1 MHSPLRLVAF
11 VLAGAALALPAP
23 AWTQAQSLD
32 AQIEPVRVKYG
43 LPALA
48 AAVVKK
54 GEIVAAGAVGVRV
67 YGTNIGVTIDD
78 RFHLGS
84 DTKAMT
90 ATLAGIFVDGGK
102 LRWTST
108 IGEVLGADVPGMNQ
122 KLATVTLEQLLSHS
136 SGIPSDT
143 KDMAAAYFNTDA
155 FDYNLAALRL
165 RALAAWRHNEPKEPQ
180 GSPFQYAN
188 FGYIIAGAM
197 IEKAA
202 GVPWEQLIV
211 EKIFAPLGLRT
222 AGLGAQATPGKLDAP
237 VGHQIDEQGKITPM
251 LWGAAADAPPM
262 LGPAGTA
269 HMSILDFARWAGW
282 NSGQGRRRPGHR
294 HLPDAQTHPC
304 AARQDAAHREPQT
317 RHAADRRI
325 RVRLGRGEIR
335 LDGKAGAQPQRLEFL
350 EFGEDFGRRRQRS
363 WHRGHDQF
371 SRAEG

>member
-43 LPALA
+43 IPALA

-90 ATLAGIFVDGGK
+90 ATLAGILVDGGK

-269 HMSILDFARWAGW
+269 HMSILDFARWALELGP
-282 NSGQGRRRPGHR
+282 RPARPGHR
-294 HLPDAQTHPC
+294 DLPDAQTHPC

-335 LDGKAGAQPQRLEFL
+335 LDGKAGAQPQRLECL

>member
-122 KLATVTLEQLLSHS
+122 K
-136 SGIPSDT
+136 
-143 KDMAAAYFNTDA
+143 
-155 FDYNLAALRL
+155 
-165 RALAAWRHNEPKEPQ
+165 
-180 GSPFQYAN
+180 
-188 FGYIIAGAM
+188 
-197 IEKAA
+197 
-202 GVPWEQLIV
+202 
-211 EKIFAPLGLRT
+211 
-222 AGLGAQATPGKLDAP
+222 
-237 VGHQIDEQGKITPM
+237 
-251 LWGAAADAPPM
+251 
-262 LGPAGTA
+262 
-269 HMSILDFARWAGW
+269 
-282 NSGQGRRRPGHR
+282 
-294 HLPDAQTHPC
+294 
-304 AARQDAAHREPQT
+304 
-317 RHAADRRI
+317 
-325 RVRLGRGEIR
+325 
-335 LDGKAGAQPQRLEFL
+335 
-350 EFGEDFGRRRQRS
+350 
-363 WHRGHDQF
+363 
-371 SRAEG
+371 